1 MIQKVMRVCLSLV
14 LFGSAFAFAFA
25 APAVAGPVATG
36 AESGL
41 SSQSF
46 ASPWVGMTSAGTTS
60 SPTTSPSGPVDSG
73 TGETKESKETR
84 VDYAPY
90 VIGAIL
96 AGVLVAAFI
105 FWRKRHVSH
114 PAKPD

>member
-1 MIQKVMRVCLSLV
+1 MIQKVLRVCLSLV
-14 LFGSAFAFAFA
+14 LFGSAFAFA

-36 AESGL
+36 AESGI
-41 SSQSF
+41 SSQVFS
-46 ASPWVGMTSAGTTS
+46 SAGDGMKFAGSSS
-60 SPTTSPSGPVDSG
+60 SPTTSPSGPADSG

-90 VIGAIL
+90 VIGAIVVV
-96 AGVLVAAFI
+96 VLVAAFF
-105 FWRKRHVSH
+105 FWRKRRVSH